1 MHTRRPIETSKK
13 INSQENI
20 FKELGSLQQRAL
32 YFLAENPEK
41 HKQAIQ
47 QGINHPAD
55 QYGSVSKA
63 VDSLEL
69 SGFIIF
75 RLTRSQK
82 NNEIRLFRCTDE
94 GVLYTLARS
103 SSCNIPKVLDSYIE
117 QVEFCKQFRALYDV
131 WGREHMT
138 MFLKEL
144 GEFLPMV
151 HAKGIDYAA
160 PYLLM
165 KFAKQ
170 LQTLDPKTKKNNV
183 KEAMT
188 QFPKTKQM
196 LKEMRKNINELL

>member
-1 MHTRRPIETSKK
+1 
-13 INSQENI
+13 
-20 FKELGSLQQRAL
+20 
-32 YFLAENPEK
+32 
-41 HKQAIQ
+41 
-47 QGINHPAD
+47 
-55 QYGSVSKA
+55 
-63 VDSLEL
+63 
-69 SGFIIF
+69 
-75 RLTRSQK
+75 
-82 NNEIRLFRCTDE
+82 
-94 GVLYTLARS
+94 
-103 SSCNIPKVLDSYIE
+103 
-117 QVEFCKQFRALYDV
+117 
-131 WGREHMT
+131 MT
-138 MFLKEL
+138 IFLKEL